1 MNFEKHEKIFQTA
14 DHLAELLRTS
24 PEYTHYIQARERL
37 LQDPVNRKIFM
48 ELRQKQYDLEDSLSE
63 DEEFNQKQRFV
74 NDLMM
79 SVALNPVVNDYLNA
93 EYNFGR
99 IIEHI
104 SEIFEPIIPYDD
116 FEDDSVGELFSL
128 LETADKKAPGE
139 TSYLN

>member
-1 MNFEKHEKIFQTA
+1 M
-14 DHLAELLRTS
+14 
-24 PEYTHYIQARERL
+24 
-37 LQDPVNRKIFM
+37 
-48 ELRQKQYDLEDSLSE
+48 
-63 DEEFNQKQRFV
+63 
-74 NDLMM
+74 
-79 SVALNPVVNDYLNA
+79 VNDYLNA

-116 FEDDSVGELFSL
+116 FEDDSMGELFSL

>member
-1 MNFEKHEKIFQTA
+1 
-14 DHLAELLRTS
+14 
-24 PEYTHYIQARERL
+24 
-37 LQDPVNRKIFM
+37 M

-63 DEEFNQKQRFV
+63 GEEFNQKQRFV